1 MAPTSSKLSAR
12 CRVRGLRKNLSE
24 EYIILTY
31 LNMYVC
37 AHQRFT
43 DYGGHV
49 REIIELRYK

>member
-1 MAPTSSKLSAR
+1 MTPTSSELSAR

-24 EYIILTY
+24 EYIMLTY

-37 AHQRFT
+37 AYQRFT